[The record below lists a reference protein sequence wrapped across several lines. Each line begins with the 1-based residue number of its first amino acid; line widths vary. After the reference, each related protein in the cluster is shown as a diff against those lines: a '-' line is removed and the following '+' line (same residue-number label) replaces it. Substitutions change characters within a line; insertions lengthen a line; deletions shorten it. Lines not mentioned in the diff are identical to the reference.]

1 MKMVMDNKISQ
12 YTADVHLEKDK
23 RLIPFLLT
31 STKVVYLG
39 TKNVSGIIF
48 FKFSPIQ
55 IVKNEINNFYAGKCL
70 VEAGKL
76 LDATE
81 RFKNEL
87 FRAKYNY

>member
-1 MKMVMDNKISQ
+1 MDNQTSQ
-12 YTADVHLEKDK
+12 NKENVHLEKDK
-23 RLIPFLLT
+23 RLISFLLA
-31 STKVVYLG
+31 SNKVVYRG
-39 TKNVSGIIF
+39 TKNVNGTVF
-48 FKFSPIQ
+48 FKFFPKET
-55 IVKNEINNFYAGKCL
+55 VKDEINDFYSGKCL